1 VTGSSIDSIMKM
13 HTVKNAKS
21 KELIKSKRQPYSLE
35 KRTHRMLMQLT
46 EEKHVFLETVSTLLE
61 AVLQHYSNM
70 QLTTFMEHMV
80 HLSFPL

>member
-1 VTGSSIDSIMKM
+1 
-13 HTVKNAKS
+13 
-21 KELIKSKRQPYSLE
+21 
-35 KRTHRMLMQLT
+35 MQLT